1 MQNMKNN
8 RCLGVWMDHHEA
20 HLMEYSLEQPNMKTI
35 YSGFT
40 SEQRSESLEKGEK
53 LMHHKENQMQEQFY
67 KQLGIEMQEYDEVL
81 LFGPTEAKVEL
92 FNLLREM
99 KACSHIHFSLRQAE
113 RMTANQQQAFVKDFF
128 GKPIMHQMLDHQ
140 QHKS

>member
-1 MQNMKNN
+1 
-8 RCLGVWMDHHEA
+8 
-20 HLMEYSLEQPNMKTI
+20 
-35 YSGFT
+35 
-40 SEQRSESLEKGEK
+40 
-53 LMHHKENQMQEQFY
+53 MHHKENQMQEQFY